1 MKSLIGRFNFNA
13 MALAMTA
20 LLTACGG
27 GGDASAPLTSQTISF
42 TPATTGTVGTPITLA
57 ATASSSLA
65 VSFTSSPASVCT
77 VLGTTLTLVGAGTCN
92 VKADQAGNSTY
103 AAATQVSK
111 DITVSAATSLI
122 AQSTLSVVPANTS
135 LNTSATTT
143 MSSSGGSGTGA
154 VTYAVS
160 SGNCTISGTTLT
172 APSSAGT
179 CKVTATK
186 AADNSY
192 QAATS
197 AEVSITVSVPTLAT
211 PLTFSTAYTSTGAD
225 TVNYTRAGTSVEG
238 GSFNWYQDSAAGGSD
253 WSNFWW
259 NGISPTTDSVPSFY
273 YGVGLASST
282 TVPYIGAFVKA
293 PGDNSITL
301 NGQTKLRIAVWG
313 NDELTSRA
321 APTFKV
327 FVQAK
332 QSYQSGACYLEA
344 EAPLITPT
352 GIGAKTYDLNLNTFT
367 LRNNCTGSGVTTAAE
382 ILAMPIGAIHVQV
395 PKANM
400 YFSGSA
406 LSPNGINLGPISF
419 QP

>member
-1 MKSLIGRFNFNA
+1 MKFLMQRFSMNA
-13 MALAMTA
+13 IAFAATA
-20 LLTACGG
+20 LLAACGG
-27 GGDASAPLTSQTISF
+27 GDATAPLTSQTISF
-42 TPATTGTVGTPITLA
+42 TPATTGTVGTPITLE
-57 ATASSSLA
+57 ATASSKLA
-65 VSFTSSPASVCT
+65 VRFTASPETVCT
-77 VLGTTLTLVGAGTCN
+77 VKDTTLTLVGAGTCN
-92 VKADQAGNSTY
+92 VKADQAGNTTFS
-103 AAATQVSK
+103 AATQVSK
-111 DITVSAATSLI
+111 DITVSAAAVLSQ
-122 AQSTLSVVPANTS
+122 QSTLSVVPAKTS

-143 MSSSGGSGTGA
+143 MGSSGGSGTGA

-160 SGNCTISGTTLT
+160 DGNCSISGTTLT
-172 APSSAGT
+172 AQSTAGT

-192 QAATS
+192 LAATS
-197 AEVSITVSVPTLAT
+197 AEVSITVSVPAPAT
-211 PLTFSTAYTSTGAD
+211 PLTFATGYTNTGAD

-253 WSNFWW
+253 WSLFWW
-259 NGISPTTDSVPSFY
+259 NGISPLTDAVPSFY

-293 PGDNSITL
+293 PNDGSVTL
-301 NGQTKLRIAVWG
+301 SGQTKLRIAVWG
-313 NDELTSRA
+313 NDELTSRTV
-321 APTFKV
+321 PTFKV

-332 QSYQSGACYLEA
+332 QSYQSGACFLEA

-352 GIGAKTYDLNLNTFT
+352 SIGAKTYELSLSTFT
-367 LRNNCTGSGVTTAAE
+367 LKNNCTGSGVTTAAE
-382 ILAMPIGAIHVQV
+382 ILAMPIGAIHVHV

-406 LSPNGINLGPISF
+406 ASANGINLGPISF